1 MTDAR
6 TIMTQRFGKDS
17 LLALATCADG
27 QPHVR
32 AVNAYYEDG
41 AFYIITYALSGKMQQ
56 MAQNPAVALCGEWFT
71 GHGVAENLGH
81 VLKEEHKEIMR
92 MLRAAFASWYNNG
105 HVNEQDENTCLL
117 RIRLTDG
124 AVYKDG
130 QRYDF

>member
-1 MTDAR
+1 MNAKQILTE
-6 TIMTQRFGKDS
+6 RFGGDT
-17 LLALATCADG
+17 LIGLATCVDNI
-27 QPHVR
+27 PSVR
-32 AVNAYYEDG
+32 TVNAWYRDG
-41 AFYIITYALSGKMQQ
+41 YFYVITYALSNKMKQI
-56 MAQNPAVALCGEWFT
+56 AANPHVGVCGEWFT

>member
-1 MTDAR
+1 MNAKQ
-6 TIMTQRFGKDS
+6 ILAERFGGDT
-17 LLALATCADG
+17 LIGLATCVDNI
-27 QPHVR
+27 PSVR
-32 AVNAYYEDG
+32 TVNAWYRDG
-41 AFYIITYALSGKMQQ
+41 YFYVITYALSNKMKQI
-56 MAQNPAVALCGEWFT
+56 AANPHVGVCGEWFT

-130 QRYDF
+130 QRYEF

>member
-1 MTDAR
+1 MNAKQILTE
-6 TIMTQRFGKDS
+6 RFGRDTLIS
-17 LLALATCADG
+17 LATCVDNI
-27 QPHVR
+27 PSVR
-32 AVNAYYEDG
+32 TVNAWYRDG
-41 AFYIITYALSGKMQQ
+41 YFYVITYALSNKMKQI
-56 MAQNPAVALCGEWFT
+56 AANPHVGVCGEWFT

>member
-1 MTDAR
+1 MNAKQILTE
-6 TIMTQRFGKDS
+6 RFGGDT
-17 LLALATCADG
+17 LIGLATCIDNI
-27 QPHVR
+27 PSVR
-32 AVNAYYEDG
+32 TVNAWYRDG
-41 AFYIITYALSGKMQQ
+41 YFYVITYALSNKMKQI
-56 MAQNPAVALCGEWFT
+56 AANPHVGVCGEWFT